1 MKKILV
7 IDGNSIINRAFYG
20 IRPLSTKDGRPTN
33 AVYGMLNIVTHHLK
47 AICPDYAAVA
57 FDLKAPNFRKQRFS
71 YYKEGRHETPPEL
84 LSQFPDAKDCL
95 RLLGL
100 HTLELEGYE
109 ADDILGTVAKMAEEG
124 EDIHAYVLSG
134 DRDLLQL
141 ISSRVTVLIASTGDT
156 IPYDRDAFYAKYGIE
171 PSEFVDLK
179 ALMGD
184 SSDHIYGV
192 PGVGEKTALK
202 LISEFHSI
210 DRIYESL
217 DAPSISKGVRAKL
230 EAGKESAYDSRW
242 LATICRE
249 VPLGISLD
257 ALAYEG
263 VDNDRMYQKCV
274 SLEFHQLIRKFGLTP
289 PAACGC
295 EMSEEASSDAL
306 PSLDEVLYSDVSAD
320 ELCAALKNADRFS
333 TSDDG
338 ESFSFYDGKRG
349 YIYRGAP
356 ADIAPLFE
364 GEHAVIAYDGKKLL
378 HTLWRAGIS
387 SDFTPRDVMLYAYVL
402 GGEGTNT
409 LSSLSLRYLENEP
422 RESEPT
428 AAYVYCLEEI
438 LLPKI
443 REANALSLLE
453 DIELPLSPVLARME
467 KAGFRLDTRAL
478 SAFGERLA
486 EQMVTLTENITALA
500 GMEFNINSPKQ
511 LAEVLF
517 DHLMLPTKGLK
528 KNKNG
533 YSTDADTLASL
544 RRYHPIIDEILT
556 YRQISKLYS
565 TYAVGLLKVAD
576 EAGVIHTDFKQALTA
591 TGRLSSAEPNLQNI
605 PIRSKLGRE
614 MRRAFIPK
622 KEGYVLVDADYSQI
636 ELRLLAAFSQDEKMC
651 QAFLSGEDIH
661 RKTASAV
668 FGIPEH
674 AVTDTH
680 RSRAKA
686 VNFGIVYGISAYSLS
701 GDIGVSVAEAKAYM
715 EGYFGE
721 YPGIKAY
728 LDGVVA
734 KAEESGYT
742 ETCFGRRRYIPE
754 LSSKVFAMRAFGKR
768 VAMNSPIQ
776 GSAAD
781 IIKLAMVRADR
792 RLKSEGLDAHLILQ
806 VHDELIV
813 EAAAKDAERVRQILA
828 EEMQGAASLA
838 VPLTVSTAVGA
849 NWLEAEH

>member
-47 AICPDYAAVA
+47 TICPDYAAVA

-71 YYKEGRHETPPEL
+71 YYKEGRHETPPDL
-84 LSQFPDAKDCL
+84 LAQFDDAKECL
-95 RLLGL
+95 RYLGL

-109 ADDILGTVAKMAEEG
+109 ADDILGTVASFAEAG

-141 ISSRVTVLIASTGDT
+141 ISPHVTVLLASTGET
-156 IPYDRDAFYAKYGIE
+156 QTFDRDAFFAKYGIE
-171 PSEFVDLK
+171 PSEFIDLK

-202 LISEFHSI
+202 LISEFHSV
-210 DRIYESL
+210 DGVYENL
-217 DAPSISKGVRAKL
+217 DSPTVSKGVRAKL
-230 EAGKESAYDSRW
+230 EAGKQSAYDSRW

-249 VPLGISLD
+249 VPLGITLDSLS
-257 ALAYEG
+257 YSG
-263 VDNDRMYQKCV
+263 IDNDRMYEKCV
-274 SLEFHQLIRKFGLTP
+274 SLEFHQLIRKFGLNAP
-289 PAACGC
+289 EACACGKS
-295 EMSEEASSDAL
+295 ESEEKSIPAPVKEYKEASAEDILA
-306 PSLDEVLYSDVSAD
+306 SLSSEGFAIDLGESISL
-320 ELCAALKNADRFS
+320 F
-333 TSDDG
+333 DG
-338 ESFSFYDGKRG
+338 EHAFLFRGDISELASLFDGKRRIITYDSKRLLHALLSSG
-349 YIYRGAP
+349 VD
-356 ADIAPLFE
+356 ADI
-364 GEHAVIAYDGKKLL
+364 V
-378 HTLWRAGIS
+378 
-387 SDFTPRDVMLYAYVL
+387 PRDVMLYAYVL
-402 GGEGTNT
+402 SGEGQSG
-409 LSSLSLRYLENEP
+409 LSSLSLRYLESECTEGEP
-422 RESEPT
+422 A
-428 AAYVYCLEEI
+428 AAYIYRLEGLLLPEIEKIGARALLEE
-438 LLPKI
+438 
-443 REANALSLLE
+443 
-453 DIELPLSPVLARME
+453 IELPLSPVLAKME
-467 KAGFRLDTRAL
+467 KAGFRLDTEAL
-478 SAFGERLA
+478 TAYGNELA
-486 EQMVTLTENITALA
+486 EKMVVLAENVTALA

-511 LAEVLF
+511 LSEVLF
-517 DHLMLPTKGLK
+517 EHLALPTKGLK

-544 RRYHPIIDEILT
+544 RRYHPIIDEILA

-576 EAGVIHTDFKQALTA
+576 ENGDIHTDFKQALTA

-605 PIRSKLGRE
+605 PVRTALGRE
-614 MRRAFIPK
+614 LRRVFIPK
-622 KEGYVLVDADYSQI
+622 RSDCVLVDADYSQI
-636 ELRLLAAFSQDEKMC
+636 ELRLLAAISGDEKMRS
-651 QAFLSGEDIH
+651 AFQTGEDIH

-668 FGIPEH
+668 FGIPEN
-674 AVTDTH
+674 AVTDIQ

-701 GDIGVSVAEAKAYM
+701 GDIGVSVAEAKIYM
-715 EGYFGE
+715 ESYFGE

-734 KAEESGYT
+734 DAEEKGYT
-742 ETCFGRRRYIPE
+742 ETLFSRRRYIPE

-781 IIKLAMVRADR
+781 IIKLAMVRVDN
-792 RLKSEGLDAHLILQ
+792 RLKREGLDAHLILQ
-806 VHDELIV
+806 IHDELIV
-813 EAAAKDAERVRQILA
+813 EAHASVAERVRDILR
-828 EEMQGAASLA
+828 EEMESAASLP
-838 VPLTVSTAVGA
+838 VPLTVSTAIGK
-849 NWLEAEH
+849 NWLDAEH

>member
-7 IDGNSIINRAFYG
+7 IDGNSIIKRAYYG

-47 AICPDYAAVA
+47 TICPDYAAVA

-71 YYKEGRHETPPEL
+71 YYKEGRHETPPDL
-84 LSQFPDAKDCL
+84 LAQFDDAKECL
-95 RLLGL
+95 RYLGL

-109 ADDILGTVAKMAEEG
+109 ADDILGTVASFAEAG

-141 ISSRVTVLIASTGDT
+141 ISPRVTVLLASTGET
-156 IPYDRDAFYAKYGIE
+156 QVFDRDAFFAKYGIE

-210 DRIYESL
+210 DGVYENL
-217 DAPSISKGVRAKL
+217 DSPTVSKGVRAKL
-230 EAGKESAYDSRW
+230 EAGKQSAYDSRW
-242 LATICRE
+242 LAAICRE

-257 ALAYEG
+257 AISYSG
-263 VDNDRMYQKCV
+263 IDNDRMYEKCV
-274 SLEFHQLIRKFGLTP
+274 SLEFHQLIRKFGLNAP
-289 PAACGC
+289 EVCSCGK
-295 EMSEEASSDAL
+295 SESDEKSIPSPIKEYKEATAEEILASISGEGFAIDVGECI
-306 PSLDEVLYSDVSAD
+306 SL
-320 ELCAALKNADRFS
+320 F
-333 TSDDG
+333 DG
-338 ESFSFYDGKRG
+338 ERAFLFRGKIAELTPLFDGKRS
-349 YIYRGAP
+349 
-356 ADIAPLFE
+356 
-364 GEHAVIAYDGKKLL
+364 VIAYDGKRLL
-378 HTLWRAGIS
+378 HTLFAAGI
-387 SDFTPRDVMLYAYVL
+387 DADIIPRDVMLYAYVL
-402 GGEGTNT
+402 SGEGQNG
-409 LSSLSLRYLENEP
+409 LSSLSLRYLESECTEAEP
-422 RESEPT
+422 A
-428 AAYVYCLEEI
+428 AAYIYYLEKL
-438 LLPKI
+438 LLPEIEKI
-443 REANALSLLE
+443 GARALLE
-453 DIELPLSPVLARME
+453 KIELPLSPVLAKME
-467 KAGFRLDTRAL
+467 KAGFRLDTEAL
-478 SAFGERLA
+478 TVYGNELA
-486 EQMVTLTENITALA
+486 EKMVVLAENITVLA
-500 GMEFNINSPKQ
+500 GVEFNINSPKQ
-511 LAEVLF
+511 LSEVLF
-517 DHLMLPTKGLK
+517 EHLALPTKGLK

-544 RRYHPIIDEILT
+544 RRYHPIIDEILA

-576 EAGVIHTDFKQALTA
+576 EKGDIHTDFKQALTA

-605 PIRSKLGRE
+605 PVRTALGRE
-614 MRRAFIPK
+614 LRRVFIPK
-622 KEGYVLVDADYSQI
+622 RSDCVLVDADYSQI
-636 ELRLLAAFSQDEKMC
+636 ELRLLAAISGDEKMC
-651 QAFLSGEDIH
+651 SAFQTGEDIH

-668 FGIPEH
+668 FGIPEG
-674 AVTDTH
+674 AVTDIQ

-701 GDIGVSVAEAKAYM
+701 GDIGVSVAEAKIYM
-715 EGYFGE
+715 ESYFGE

-734 KAEESGYT
+734 NAEEKGYT
-742 ETCFGRRRYIPE
+742 ETLFSRRRYIPE

-781 IIKLAMVRADR
+781 IIKLAMVRVDD
-792 RLKSEGLDAHLILQ
+792 RLKREGLDAHLILQ
-806 VHDELIV
+806 IHDELIV
-813 EAAAKDAERVRQILA
+813 EAHASVAERVRDILC
-828 EEMQGAASLA
+828 EEMEGAISLS
-838 VPLTVSTAVGA
+838 VPLTVSTAIGK
-849 NWLEAEH
+849 NWLDAEH